1 MSFANAGA
9 DPDLDRTAGFLG
21 GVETLGVRFRS
32 KIEVHDFLKQG
43 LPFAAVR
50 ALVGR
55 IDRLPGANPKDM
67 ETALGMSVRTF
78 HRRKGT
84 AEKPLSLEQGSRAWK
99 LAEVVSRAADIL
111 GSEDEAR
118 RWLVR
123 PAMAL
128 DQRRPLDML
137 GTSAGEEMVDDLL
150 TRMDHGVY
158 T

>member
-1 MSFANAGA
+1 MASSTVGV
-9 DPDLDRTAGFLG
+9 DPELDRTAGFLG
-21 GVETLGVRFRS
+21 GVETLGTRFQS
-32 KIEVHDFLKQG
+32 KIEVHDYLRRG

-50 ALVGR
+50 ALLER
-55 IDRLPGANPKDM
+55 IERLPGASARDM

-78 HRRKGT
+78 HRRKG
-84 AEKPLSLEQGSRAWK
+84 AAAKPLSPEQGSRAWK
-99 LAEVVSRAADIL
+99 LAEVVSRAADIF

-128 DQRRPLDML
+128 DGRRPLDML